1 MLKGY
6 GIRLSDRRRMS
17 DVIPLKICSEQE
29 QVEEEINGSN
39 QSDNMTHLGEVLV
52 LFCGLPTPTDKS
64 SRTQL
69 IVQCMSGEH
78 IARELTQVH

>member
-1 MLKGY
+1 
-6 GIRLSDRRRMS
+6 MS
-17 DVIPLKICSEQE
+17 DVIPLKISSEQE

-52 LFCGLPTPTDKS
+52 IVLTLTDKS

-69 IVQCMSGEH
+69 IVQCISGEH
-78 IARELTQVH
+78 IARELRCIKS